1 MPKINKY
8 KFEPGALSII
18 QMGEELVGHPTTAI
32 NELVKNGYDADAT
45 VSKVYINY
53 DKSNSKSFIVIS
65 DNGLGMNN
73 TTLFGDWLKPSV
85 SSKRNGEGK
94 SKIFQRNFLG
104 SKGIGRLASMALGR
118 YLTVISKTSQE
129 EVYNWLFIDRHEFRE
144 ETLLSNIEF
153 PGGVSTSVTNL
164 LKEEEIIGIKGI
176 SFNNQLIRYI
186 DETDLDNFKEGTL
199 IIVEE
204 LDDSIKTII
213 EDEALDGD
221 KDIDEMSLVRSLK
234 VLVTPLLLNQSI
246 QEELVKRKILDKK
259 YQISS
264 PESSFE
270 IRYGSNLL
278 PGDSIQDQFIAIDQF
293 SILEN
298 FDYRVLGKV
307 DKSGSILGIYVCN
320 RLIEDSYEIPFQL
333 TSEEVFSDEGS
344 RKRVAEKIVTKSSTD
359 RKVGQFFFDIRIYD
373 RDPEAINKLSAVLKT
388 SGRRETADVLDRF
401 IGLRISK
408 NGFGVK
414 PYGEQDKDWMGMGE
428 MRVQDPSM
436 ILGTNQIIGNV
447 FLFSSE
453 NDALNEKTNR
463 EGFFENEAF
472 ISFKKILR
480 AVLIEA
486 GKRRNNYRQK
496 HAIGRKISSK
506 HNRPDITRFIHLIES
521 ITTDKNAIKEAKT
534 YLSDITTALDN
545 LENSLTFSQRL
556 ATLGSG
562 LELVYHE
569 MAQPTSII
577 GKCLYSMK
585 FSISQIQNQD
595 LRDELL
601 KDSLQIKNAIST
613 LDKLKE
619 SLEPAIGKSKQTEF
633 KPIDIFNKVCYLF
646 TKDLISNKISVE
658 ISKNLNDFS
667 IKDSEYNLWIAFLNI
682 LNNAVYWLKTD
693 HRTNRKILFELGEN
707 DQMIISNN
715 GPMIDEGELE
725 NIFNYGVTHKKIK
738 NATGLGLAFTRSL
751 LSKND
756 WEIWSENKEQGPA
769 FIIQKLK

>member
-1 MPKINKY
+1 MAKINKY

-45 VSKVYINY
+45 TSRVYVNY
-53 DKSNSKSFIVIS
+53 NKNNSKSFIVIS
-65 DNGLGMNN
+65 DNGLGMDG
-73 TTLFGDWLKPSV
+73 TTLFGDWLRPSV
-85 SSKRNGEGK
+85 SSKRHGNGK

-118 YLTVISKTSQE
+118 YLTVISKTSE
-129 EVYNWLFIDRHEFRE
+129 EVEYNWLLIDRFGFRE
-144 ETLLSNIEF
+144 ETLLSKIEF
-153 PGGVSTSVTNL
+153 PGGVSSSVTEL
-164 LKEEEIIGIKGI
+164 LKEGEIIRAKTTGYNAELLKYIED
-176 SFNNQLIRYI
+176 SDLNLFN
-186 DETDLDNFKEGTL
+186 EGTL

-204 LDDSIKTII
+204 LDDSIRTVI
-213 EDEALDGD
+213 EDEILDGD
-221 KDIDEMSLVRSLK
+221 RDIDDMSFVRSLK

-246 QEELVKRKILDKK
+246 QDELVQRKILSKK
-259 YQISS
+259 HEISS

-278 PGDSIQDQFIAIDQF
+278 PGDSIEDQFITIDQF

-307 DKSGSILGIYVCN
+307 DKSGAIEGIYVCN
-320 RLIEDSYEIPFQL
+320 RLLEDSFETSFRL
-333 TSEEVFSDEGS
+333 TQDEVFSDETS
-344 RKRVAEKIVTKSSTD
+344 RKRVVEQIVSRSSAD
-359 RKVGQFFFDIRIYD
+359 RKVGQFFFDVRIYD
-373 RDPEAINKLSAVLKT
+373 RDPESMNKLSKILKT
-388 SGRRETADVLDRF
+388 SGRRETAEVLDRF

-414 PYGEQDKDWMGMGE
+414 PYGEQEKDWMGLGE

-436 ILGTNQIIGNV
+436 ILGTNQVIGNV
-447 FLFSSE
+447 FLFSPE
-453 NDALNEKTNR
+453 NEALNEKTNR

-472 ISFKKILR
+472 ISLKKILR

-506 HNRPDITRFIHLIES
+506 HSRPDVTRFIDFIES
-521 ITTDKNAIKEAKT
+521 ITKDKNAIREAKT
-534 YLSDITTALDN
+534 YLNDITTALDN

-556 ATLGSG
+556 AALGSG

-577 GKCLYSMK
+577 GKCLFSMK
-585 FSISQIQNQD
+585 FSISQIQNQEI
-595 LRDELL
+595 RDELL
-601 KDSLQIKNAIST
+601 KETIQIKTAINT
-613 LDKLKE
+613 LDRLKE

-646 TKDLISNKISVE
+646 TKDLITNKIS
-658 ISKNLNDFS
+658 IDIDKRLNNLS
-667 IKDSEYNLWIAFLNI
+667 IRDSEYNLWITFLNI
-682 LNNAVYWLKTD
+682 LNNAIYWLKTD
-693 HRTNRKILFELGEN
+693 DVVEKKILFEQGE
-707 DQMIISNN
+707 DSEMIISNN
-715 GPMIDEGELE
+715 GPKIENGELE
-725 NIFNYGVTHKKIK
+725 NIFNYGVTHKRIK
-738 NATGLGLAFTRSL
+738 NATGLGLAFTRSI
-751 LSKND
+751 LSAND
-756 WEIWSENKEQGPA
+756 WEIWAENKEYGPA
-769 FIIQKLK
+769 FIIKKLK